1 MNTNRTEV
9 VSMHTS
15 ERIYLLHILYDKY
28 IYYSSSILASL
39 VCIICIIKYSGIYS
53 SGGQFGGFVTLAGVE
68 NFMFTLAGVD
78 LQMFYSSGGRFG
90 KFFTLSSRSACL
102 ARIMSQAVAAAP

>member
-68 NFMFTLAGVD
+68 NFIFTLAGVNRFVFTPAGVD
-78 LQMFYSSGGRFG
+78 LANVLLQRGYLMQ
-90 KFFTLSSRSACL
+90 SAVVKS
-102 ARIMSQAVAAAP
+102 ASAVI

>member
-1 MNTNRTEV
+1 MDSMHSSWSFYAYSSTPREYSMNTNRTEV

-15 ERIYLLHILYDKY
+15 ERIYLRLVLHILYDKY

-53 SGGQFGGFVTLAGVE
+53 SGGQFGGFVTLAGVA
-68 NFMFTLAGVD
+68 NFCFSLLARVAGVD
-78 LQMFYSSGGRFG
+78 FANVL
-90 KFFTLSSRSACL
+90 L
-102 ARIMSQAVAAAP
+102 

>member
-53 SGGQFGGFVTLAGVE
+53 SGGQFGGFVTL
-68 NFMFTLAGVD
+68 
-78 LQMFYSSGGRFG
+78 
-90 KFFTLSSRSACL
+90 RSARNLLRTYAC
-102 ARIMSQAVAAAP
+102 